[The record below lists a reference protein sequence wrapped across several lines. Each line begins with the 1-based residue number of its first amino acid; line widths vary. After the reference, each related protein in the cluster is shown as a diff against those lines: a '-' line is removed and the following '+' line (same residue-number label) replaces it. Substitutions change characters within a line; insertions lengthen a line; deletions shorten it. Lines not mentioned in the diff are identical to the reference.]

1 MSTRSLKSA
10 RPRLRYVLGA
20 LCVLGISAPTIEA
33 RAQDKVYTSAEL
45 SSPPSVRSKDA
56 AAAAIERSF
65 PSGLRAVGGKVQ
77 LQFVVSPNGKV
88 DPSSVEVIAASAAAL
103 GEAAKKAVSQIEFTP
118 GKVDGNAVATRV
130 VFPVVYAA
138 R

>member
-1 MSTRSLKSA
+1 MSNRSIATA

-20 LCVLGISAPTIEA
+20 LCVLGCAVPALEA

-45 SSPPSVRSKDA
+45 SSPPSIRSKDA

-65 PSGLRAVGGKVQ
+65 PSGLRSVGGKVQ
-77 LQFVVSPNGKV
+77 LQFVVTPSGKV
-88 DPSSVEVIAASAAAL
+88 DPSSIEIIAASVSAL
-103 GEAAKKAVSQIEFTP
+103 GDAAKKAVTQIEFTP

-130 VFPVVYAA
+130 VFPVVYSA

>member
-1 MSTRSLKSA
+1 MSNFSLNAS

-20 LCVLGISAPTIEA
+20 LCVLGCAVPALEA

-45 SSPPSVRSKDA
+45 SSQPAVRSKDA

-77 LQFVVSPNGKV
+77 LQFVVTPSGKV
-88 DPSSVEVIAASAAAL
+88 DPASIEVIAASVAAL
-103 GEAAKKAVSQIEFTP
+103 GDAAKKAVTQIEFTP
-118 GKVDGNAVATRV
+118 GKVDGNAVPTRV
-130 VFPVVYAA
+130 IFPVVYAA